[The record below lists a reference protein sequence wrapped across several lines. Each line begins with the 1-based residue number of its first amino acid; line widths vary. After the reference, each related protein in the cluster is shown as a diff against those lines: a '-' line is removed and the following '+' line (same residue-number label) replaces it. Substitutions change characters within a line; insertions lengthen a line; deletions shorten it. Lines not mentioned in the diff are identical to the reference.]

1 MLTLYHAPTTR
12 SFRIKWL
19 LLELGLP
26 YQEIRIDFYGTDR
39 HAAAYRRVSP
49 MGSCPALQDGALTL
63 TESGAIVNHLLRC
76 HGQGR
81 FVCAPGSH
89 EAAVVD
95 EWMYW
100 SEGLF
105 AIHQRMYWDHG
116 IPPPGCIEHTVP
128 SVGEYGKRYAIRYAG
143 ALEQVLRDDGYLLG
157 SDLTGADFMLCYPLF
172 LANKEGWF
180 DQLPRIRGYVRRFSA
195 RPAFVQAIAD
205 TLAQLAHLRNNRHAM
220 PSWRSLEPPEIWNP
234 CPTTKTSA

>member
-19 LLELGLP
+19 LLELGIP
-26 YQEIRIDFYGTDR
+26 YKEIRIDFYGSDR
-39 HAAAYRRVSP
+39 HRPEYRRVSP
-49 MGSCPALQDGALTL
+49 MGSCPAIEDGDLRL
-63 TESGAIVNHLLRC
+63 SESGAIINYILRRYAN
-76 HGQGR
+76 GR
-81 FVCAPGSH
+81 FVH
-89 EAAVVD
+89 EASSSEAARVD

-128 SVGEYGKRYAIRYAG
+128 SVGEYGKRYAIRYASV
-143 ALEQVLRDDGYLLG
+143 LERALRDDGFMVGDAL
-157 SDLTGADFMLCYPLF
+157 SGADFMLCYPLF

-180 DQLPRIRGYVRRFSA
+180 EALPKIRGYLHRITS
-195 RPAFVQAIAD
+195 RPAFEHAIAD
-205 TLAQLAHLRNNRHAM
+205 TMQQLAHLRKNHQSM
-220 PSWRSLEPPEIWNP
+220 PSWRSFEPPDIWNP
-234 CPTTKTSA
+234 